1 MMCFFLLYYRRNSFP
16 GRLCQN
22 CPYVKIDIC
31 LPCVLRIPT
40 SRTYSVLSEVL
51 TLFRTK
57 IRDIQIQFS
66 LVRIDAGF
74 GSALADIIPNR
85 TNEKGPS
92 SRMNLNFDGEGGIW
106 TPAPCNRPTPLA
118 GAPLRPL
125 EYFSKARTAN
135 VKSYRSLCGI
145 LHAVSICLTTLCYYT
160 REIFPCQLIYIIFH
174 RCYNIKALQV

>member
-1 MMCFFLLYYRRNSFP
+1 MMCFFLLYNRRNSFP

-22 CPYVKIDIC
+22 YPYVKIDIC
-31 LPCVLRIPT
+31 WSCNFRF
-40 SRTYSVLSEVL
+40 SE
-51 TLFRTK
+51 
-57 IRDIQIQFS
+57 IHQS
-66 LVRIDAGF
+66 LLCFLLVYPR
-74 GSALADIIPNR
+74 PKHKPHE
-85 TNEKGPS
+85 NEKGPS

-135 VKSYRSLCGI
+135 VKSCRSVCGI

-174 RCYNIKALQV
+174 RCYNVKALQV

>member
-1 MMCFFLLYYRRNSFP
+1 MMCFFLLYNRRNSFP

-22 CPYVKIDIC
+22 YPYVKIDIC
-31 LPCVLRIPT
+31 LSCVLRIPT
-40 SRTYSVLSEVL
+40 SRTYPVLSEVL
-51 TLFRTK
+51 ILFPDKDQDTFRVK
-57 IRDIQIQFS
+57 
-66 LVRIDAGF
+66 
-74 GSALADIIPNR
+74 GSSQMK
-85 TNEKGPS
+85 KGPS

-135 VKSYRSLCGI
+135 VKSCRSICGI

-174 RCYNIKALQV
+174 RCYNVKALQV

>member
-1 MMCFFLLYYRRNSFP
+1 MHLIPIHIMMCFFLLYYRRNSFP

-22 CPYVKIDIC
+22 NQYVKIDIYWSCNLRFSEIHLPVLCC
-31 LPCVLRIPT
+31 LIVHPGPKHKPH
-40 SRTYSVLSEVL
+40 E
-51 TLFRTK
+51 
-57 IRDIQIQFS
+57 
-66 LVRIDAGF
+66 
-74 GSALADIIPNR
+74 
-85 TNEKGPS
+85 NEKGPS
-92 SRMNLNFDGEGGIW
+92 SRMNLNVDGEGGIW

-135 VKSYRSLCGI
+135 VKSCRSVCGI

-174 RCYNIKALQV
+174 RCYNVKALQV

>member
-22 CPYVKIDIC
+22 CPYVKIDIY
-31 LPCVLRIPT
+31 LSRDLRKLSTGTARIQDQT
-40 SRTYSVLSEVL
+40 CKKTYP
-51 TLFRTK
+51 K
-57 IRDIQIQFS
+57 MK
-66 LVRIDAGF
+66 
-74 GSALADIIPNR
+74 
-85 TNEKGPS
+85 KGPS
-92 SRMNLNFDGEGGIW
+92 SRMNLNFYGEGGIW

-135 VKSYRSLCGI
+135 VKSCRSLCGI

-174 RCYNIKALQV
+174 RCYNVKALQV

>member
-1 MMCFFLLYYRRNSFP
+1 MMCFFLLYNRRNSFP

-22 CPYVKIDIC
+22 YPYVKIDIC
-31 LPCVLRIPT
+31 WSCNFRF
-40 SRTYSVLSEVL
+40 SE
-51 TLFRTK
+51 
-57 IRDIQIQFS
+57 IHQS
-66 LVRIDAGF
+66 LLCFLLVHPG
-74 GSALADIIPNR
+74 PKHKPHE
-85 TNEKGPS
+85 NEKGPS

-135 VKSYRSLCGI
+135 VKSCRSVCGI

-174 RCYNIKALQV
+174 RCYNVKALQV